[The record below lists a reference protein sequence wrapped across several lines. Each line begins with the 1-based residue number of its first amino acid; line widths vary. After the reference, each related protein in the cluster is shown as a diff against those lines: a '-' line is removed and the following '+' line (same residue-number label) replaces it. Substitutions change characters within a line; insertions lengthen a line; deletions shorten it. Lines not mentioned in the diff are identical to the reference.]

1 LTAHVV
7 HLIVGPEHHGV
18 VRFGTE
24 LQVALTAAGFAGAQ
38 LRVDGPS
45 GLADGLVAPG
55 LGVHLQFTDR
65 LFGADAHQAAAA
77 VDGLAAQVH
86 RRGGRV
92 TATLHD
98 LPQPCDHANYVARA
112 RAYASLSTKLDG
124 IVVSSEHERILLRDI
139 GVHRHIAVIPLPI
152 PAPVTERHAAAEA
165 RSVAV
170 FGFVYPDKGHA
181 EVLAAMQE
189 LPRDVLMMAVGE
201 PSPGHDALIHG
212 LNQQAREQDR
222 SFVTTGYVP
231 DDRLTPLLQAVTV
244 PVVYHRHVSASGSLN
259 SWISAGRRPL
269 VAANRYAREIARRN
283 PGALRLFDDGPGSL
297 SSALRAAL
305 AEPSSTWVPPGTICS
320 PSPGQAAESYRRLFE
335 SVHR

>member
-1 LTAHVV
+1 LTARVV

-18 VRFGTE
+18 VRFGME
-24 LQVALTAAGFAGAQ
+24 LQAALCAGGFAGGQ
-38 LRVDGPS
+38 LRVGGPS
-45 GLADGLVAPG
+45 GLARGLVAAG

-65 LFGADAHQAAAA
+65 LFGTDAHQAAA
-77 VDGLAAQVH
+77 VVRDLAAHVQ

-98 LPQPCDHANYVARA
+98 LPQPCDHANYATRA
-112 RAYASLSTKLDG
+112 REYASLSTILDG
-124 IVVSSEHERILLRDI
+124 IVVSSDHERTLLRDI
-139 GVHRHIAVIPLPI
+139 GIHGPVTVIPLPI
-152 PAPVTERHAAAEA
+152 PVPVAERRTAAEA

-181 EVLAAMQE
+181 EVLAAMQG

-201 PSPGHDALIHG
+201 PSPGHDDLIHG
-212 LNQQAREQDR
+212 LNQQARDQER

-231 DDRLTPLLQAVTV
+231 DDRLTALLQAVTV

-259 SWISAGRRPL
+259 SWLSAGRRPL
-269 VAANRYAREIARRN
+269 VPANRYAREVARRN
-283 PGALRLFDDGPGSL
+283 PGALRLFDDGPGGL

-305 AEPSSTWVPPGTICS
+305 TEPSSTWVPPGTICS
-320 PSPGQAAESYRRLFE
+320 PTPGEAAASYRRLFE
-335 SVHR
+335 AVHR